1 MIITHITTVH
11 SRYDVRIFRK
21 ECVSL
26 AEAGY
31 TVNLVV
37 ADGKGDEMKN
47 GVRII
52 DAGARPTGRMK
63 RMVNTVRQAYSKA
76 ITTNAHMYH
85 LHDPE
90 LLTLIPRLLQK
101 GKVVYDAHED
111 LPRQIMTK
119 HWIPGPLRS
128 IVSLLS
134 ERVENHYARKASGI
148 ITATPFIKERFS
160 KVHPNVKNINNYP
173 LLEEFRAIER
183 RPSEENVACYI
194 GGISAAR
201 GLYEMVRAMES
212 VDGKLLLAGTFADP
226 KERAH
231 AASLPGWNKVVELGL
246 CDREKVREIVAVAR
260 TGLVLFLP
268 EPNHI
273 NAQPNKLFEYMAAG
287 LPVIASDFPLWRE
300 IIESARCGLCVDPLA
315 PETIANALRWI
326 LNHKEQARTMG
337 ERGKKVVLEE
347 YNWAIEEKKLIGFYH
362 KLSGYRT
369 SKAAE

>member
-26 AEAGY
+26 AEAGH

-37 ADGKGDEMKN
+37 ADGKGDETKN
-47 GVRII
+47 GVRIL
-52 DAGARPTGRMK
+52 DAGARPTGRLK
-63 RMVNTVRQAYSKA
+63 RMVNAVRQAYSKA

-111 LPRQIMTK
+111 LPRQIMK
-119 HWIPGPLRS
+119 YWIPGPLRS

-134 ERVENHYARKASGI
+134 ERVENRYARKASGI

-160 KVHPNVKNINNYP
+160 KVHSNVENINNYP
-173 LLEEFRAIER
+173 LLEEFEAIER

-212 VDGKLLLAGTFADP
+212 VDGKLLLAGTFDDP
-226 KERAH
+226 RERAR
-231 AASLPGWNKVVELGL
+231 AASLPGWNKVVELGF
-246 CDREKVREIVAVAR
+246 CDREKVKEIVAVAR
-260 TGLVLFLP
+260 AGLVLFLP

-300 IIESARCGLCVDPLA
+300 VIESARCGLCVDPQS
-315 PETIANALRWI
+315 PEDI
-326 LNHKEQARTMG
+326 
-337 ERGKKVVLEE
+337 
-347 YNWAIEEKKLIGFYH
+347 
-362 KLSGYRT
+362 
-369 SKAAE
+369 SKAIIWIFNHCEEGMQMGRRGQEAIGEKFSWSKESMRLIHFLGNLQEKGR